1 MLDFQKIEIQNS
13 IRRNLVMSSEKFN
26 LCMIILGIII
36 LLAGVI
42 ISFVNL
48 AIINALCRMILGAA
62 LAFGGLSVVLVFA
75 FFS

>member
-1 MLDFQKIEIQNS
+1 
-13 IRRNLVMSSEKFN
+13 
-26 LCMIILGIII
+26 
-36 LLAGVI
+36 
-42 ISFVNL
+42 L